1 MGSSPVAAA
10 LLVLL
15 CAYAGRAQKSEAPAS
30 KAAPELAGP
39 AVPASAVPA
48 PTARSDL
55 NLLGKTDAQNGESRR
70 NENVQFNL
78 IDNNA
83 LKELN
88 TRTGTTATLVPE
100 FRADRAYF
108 GSEFGVSPTAALHL
122 NSPKAAP
129 WHGSL
134 YFLHGNSVFNARSF
148 FTVGELKPAHENQY
162 GAAITLRLS
171 EKTHATFDGSQNRI
185 RGFVNG
191 NVLVPKA
198 DERTPR
204 LADPVRRALIQKF
217 LDAFPAELP
226 NRTDINERALNTN
239 APQAINDDNAS
250 LRLDHQANTRDALF
264 ARYQF
269 TSQFVDAFQ
278 FVAGQNPDTT
288 TKAHAA
294 VLTWNRNWTAQTVT
308 QATAAFDRVTSLLVP
323 EPNAVGPQVNFSNVI
338 ATLGP
343 SSSIP
348 IDRAQNRYRL
358 AAGLQQSRGAHN
370 WYAGGEL
377 TRRHVNG
384 FEASSHRGNLYFR
397 NDFGRDAM
405 TNFLL
410 GIPSRFSGAT
420 GNATRAFR
428 TWEPYLYAGDAWRV
442 TQWLSLHYG
451 LRWEMAGAPTE
462 AQNLT
467 PVPYPC
473 DCNNVAPRFAA
484 ALSLPGEWG
493 TLQAAYGLHYGDIFP
508 VTYGQTRYNPPL
520 NQKFE
525 IQVPDLLLPFSQL
538 NIPVEPGARST
549 FVDVDGRLRSPY
561 SHQYNLLWEPRLSR
575 HFRLQLGYLGSRSQ
589 KLLFM
594 WYTNRARPV
603 DGVPQTTATIT
614 DRRPDARYFD
624 HRRIVNGSRG
634 YFDAGRV
641 TFVMPGFRGLSWD
654 ASYWWSKAIDLG
666 GAYTSTGAGDDGRQ
680 GLAQSEFNVWGDMR
694 GPSVFDQR
702 HAFLLRANYATPKLA
717 ASSTLGRVVGKWDVS
732 AVALVK
738 TGTPFTVF
746 SGSDAPGFGNVDGD
760 QGDRPNIADP
770 SILGRAIGHP
780 DTSRALLPAGAF
792 TYIAPTDARGNLGS
806 NTFRKAGIG
815 NVNLSLQR
823 AFLLGGD
830 RRLMLRAEAVNAF
843 NTPQFAE
850 PWRELSSPSFGFI
863 TNTLNDGRA
872 FRFQLRLAF

>member
-1 MGSSPVAAA
+1 MHFSLVAATLVVLSCA
-10 LLVLL
+10 LPGL
-15 CAYAGRAQKSEAPAS
+15 AQKAEAPPP
-30 KAAPELAGP
+30 KPTPEP
-39 AVPASAVPA
+39 AVPLL
-48 PTARSDL
+48 RSGL

-88 TRTGTTATLVPE
+88 TRTGTTATLFGE
-100 FRADRAYF
+100 FRADRGYF
-108 GSEFGVSPTAALHL
+108 GSEFGVSPTAAPHL
-122 NSPKAAP
+122 NATRPAL
-129 WHGSL
+129 WHGNL
-134 YFLHGNSVFNARSF
+134 FFAHGNSVFNARSF

-162 GAAITLRLS
+162 GAAIALRLS
-171 EKTHATFDGSQNRI
+171 AKTHATVDASQNRV

-198 DERTPR
+198 SERTPQI
-204 LADPVRRALIQKF
+204 ADPGRRALIQRF

-239 APQAINDDNAS
+239 APQALNDNNAF
-250 LRLDHQANTRDALF
+250 LRLDHHATTRDALF
-264 ARYQF
+264 SRYQF

-278 FVAGQNPDTT
+278 LVAGQNPDTT
-288 TKAHAA
+288 TKAHSA
-294 VLTWNRNWTAQTVT
+294 VVTWNRTWNAQTIT
-308 QATAAFDRVTSLLVP
+308 QISAAFDRVTSLLVP

-358 AAGLQQSRGAHN
+358 GAGLQQARGTHN

-377 TRRHVNG
+377 ARREVNG

-397 NDFGRDAM
+397 NDFGRDVM

-410 GIPSRFSGAT
+410 GVPSRFSGAT

-428 TWEPYLYAGDAWRV
+428 TWEPYLYVGDAWRV
-442 TQWLSLHYG
+442 TPWLSLHYG
-451 LRWEMAGAPTE
+451 VRWEIAGAPSE
-462 AQNLT
+462 ARNLT
-467 PVPYPC
+467 PAPYPC
-473 DCNNVAPRFAA
+473 DCNNLAPRL
-484 ALSLPGEWG
+484 ALALRLPRDWG
-493 TLQAAYGLHYGDIFP
+493 TLRAAYGLHYSEIFP

-525 IQVPDLLLPFSQL
+525 IQAPDLLLPFQQL
-538 NIPVEPGARST
+538 NIAVDPNARST
-549 FVDVDGRLRSPY
+549 FVDVSPNLRSPY
-561 SHQYNLLWEPRLSR
+561 VLQYNLLWETRLAR
-575 HFRLQLGYLGSRSQ
+575 HFSLQLGYLGSRSQ
-589 KLLFM
+589 KLLYL
-594 WYTNRARPV
+594 WYTNRARPIA
-603 DGVPQTTATIT
+603 GIPQTTATIN
-614 DRRPDARYFD
+614 DRRPDVRYFD
-624 HRRIVNGSRG
+624 HRRIVNGSRA
-634 YFDAGRV
+634 YFDAGRA
-641 TFVMPGFRGLSWD
+641 TLVMPGFHGFSGD
-654 ASYWWSKAIDLG
+654 VSYWWSKALDLG

-680 GLAQSEFNVWGDMR
+680 GLTQSEFGVWEDMR

-702 HAFLLRANYATPKLA
+702 HAFLLRANYATPALSMA
-717 ASSTLGRVVGKWDVS
+717 HRFARIVGRWDVS
-732 AVALVK
+732 AIALVK
-738 TGTPFTVF
+738 TGTPFTVV

-760 QGDRPNIADP
+760 QGDRPNIIDP
-770 SILGRAIGHP
+770 SILGRTVGHP
-780 DTSRALLPAGAF
+780 DTSRALLPTSAF
-792 TYIAPTDARGNLGS
+792 TYIAPTESRGSLGS

-830 RRLMLRAEAVNAF
+830 RRLHFRAEAINAF

-850 PWRELSSPSFGFI
+850 PWKEVSSPSFGFI

-872 FRFQLRLAF
+872 FRFQLKLSF

>member
-10 LLVLL
+10 LVVLL
-15 CAYAGRAQKSEAPAS
+15 CAHGVSAQKSEAPAP
-30 KAAPELAGP
+30 KPAPEA
-39 AVPASAVPA
+39 PA
-48 PTARSDL
+48 PAARSDL

-100 FRADRAYF
+100 FRADRSYF
-108 GSEFGVSPTAALHL
+108 GSEFGVSPAATLHL
-122 NSPKAAP
+122 NAAKAAQ
-129 WHGSL
+129 WHGSV
-134 YFLHGNSVFNARSF
+134 YFLHGNSVLNARSF

-171 EKTHATFDGSQNRI
+171 DKTHATFDGSQNRL

-198 DERTPR
+198 EERTPR

-217 LDAFPAELP
+217 IDAFPAELP

-239 APQAINDDNAS
+239 APQAINDNNAS

-278 FVAGQNPDTT
+278 LVAGQNPDTT

-294 VLTWNRNWTAQTVT
+294 VLTWNRTWTAQTVT
-308 QATAAFDRVTSLLVP
+308 QTTAAFDRVTSLLVP

-348 IDRAQNRYRL
+348 IDRAQNRFRI
-358 AAGLQQSRGAHN
+358 AAGVQQSRGAHN

-428 TWEPYLYAGDAWRV
+428 TWEPYLYVGDAWRA
-442 TQWLSLHYG
+442 TSWLSLHYG
-451 LRWEMAGAPTE
+451 LRWEMAGAPAE

-484 ALSLPGEWG
+484 ALRLPGDWG
-493 TLQAAYGLHYGDIFP
+493 TLRAAYGLHYGDIFP

-538 NIPVEPGARST
+538 NIPVDPGARST

-561 SHQYNLLWEPRLSR
+561 SHQYNVLWEPRLSR

-603 DGVPQTTATIT
+603 AGVPQTTATIT

-634 YFDAGRV
+634 YFDAGRA
-641 TFVMPGFRGLSWD
+641 TLVMPGYHGLSWD

-702 HAFLLRANYATPKLA
+702 HAFLLRANYATPALTASHTLA
-717 ASSTLGRVVGKWDVS
+717 RIVGKWDVS

-760 QGDRPNIADP
+760 QGDRPNVVDP
-770 SILGRAIGHP
+770 AVLGRTIGHP
-780 DTSRALLPAGAF
+780 DTSRALLPASAF

-823 AFLLGGD
+823 AFPLGGD
-830 RRLMLRAEAVNAF
+830 RRLTLRAEAVNAF

-850 PWRELSSPSFGFI
+850 PWKEVSSPSFGFI

>member
-1 MGSSPVAAA
+1 MLLSRTAA
-10 LLVLL
+10 LFLALL
-15 CAYAGRAQKSEAPAS
+15 CASAAPAQKEETEPA
-30 KAAPELAGP
+30 KPTPE
-39 AVPASAVPA
+39 ST
-48 PTARSDL
+48 PTPQRTDL
-55 NLLGKTDAQNGESRR
+55 NLLGKTNAQNGESRR

-88 TRTGTTATLVPE
+88 TRTGTTATLFSE
-100 FRADRAYF
+100 FRSDRSYF
-108 GSEFGVSPTAALHL
+108 GSEFGVSPTTAVHIA
-122 NSPKAAP
+122 PAKPAP

-134 YFLHGNSVFNARSF
+134 FFTHGNSVFNARSF

-162 GAAITLRLS
+162 GATVTLRLAS
-171 EKTHATFDGSQNRI
+171 STHATFDGSQNRV

-191 NVLVPKA
+191 NVLVPRA

-204 LADPVRRALIQKF
+204 IADPARRALIQRF
-217 LDAFPAELP
+217 LDGFPAELP

-239 APQAINDDNAS
+239 APQALNDNTAS
-250 LRLDHQANTRDALF
+250 LRLDHQLTTRDSLF
-264 ARYQF
+264 ARYHF

-278 FVAGQNPDTT
+278 LVAGQNPDTT
-288 TKAHAA
+288 TRANTAT
-294 VLTWNRNWTAQTVT
+294 LTWNRNWTAQTVT
-308 QATAAFDRVTSLLVP
+308 QTSAAFDRVTSLLLP

-338 ATLGP
+338 TTLGP
-343 SSSIP
+343 GSSIP

-358 AAGLQQSRGAHN
+358 SASLQLARRSHN

-377 TRRHVNG
+377 VRRQVNG

-397 NDFGRDAM
+397 NDFGRDVM

-428 TWEPYLYAGDAWRV
+428 TWEPFLFAGDQWRA
-442 TQWLSLHYG
+442 TPWLQLSYG
-451 LRWEMAGAPTE
+451 LRWEFAGSPTE
-462 AQNLT
+462 ANRLT
-467 PVPYPC
+467 PVPYPS
-473 DCNNVAPRFAA
+473 DRNNFAPRLGLAFQ
-484 ALSLPGEWG
+484 LPGRAG
-493 TLQAAYGLHYGDIFP
+493 TLRAVYGLHYSEIFP

-525 IQVPDLLLPFSQL
+525 ILVPDLLLPFQQL
-538 NIPVEPGARST
+538 NIPVDPTARST
-549 FVDVDGRLRSPY
+549 FVDVDSQLRSPY
-561 SHQYNLLWEPRLSR
+561 VHHYNLIWEPRLSR
-575 HFRLQLGYLGSRSQ
+575 HLRLQLGYLGSRSN

-594 WYTNRARPV
+594 WFTNRAVPV
-603 DGVPQTTATIT
+603 PGVPQTTATIT
-614 DRRPDARYFD
+614 ARRPNPLYFD

-634 YFDAGRV
+634 YFDAGRA
-641 TFVMPGFRGLSWD
+641 TLVMPGFHGLSWD

-666 GAYTSTGAGDDGRQ
+666 GSYTSTGAGDDGRQ
-680 GLAQSEFNVWGDMR
+680 GLAQSELFVWSDMR

-702 HAFLLRANYATPKLA
+702 HAFLLRANYSPPRLPSAPALTRLA
-717 ASSTLGRVVGKWDVS
+717 SNWELS
-732 AVALVK
+732 AVTLVK

-746 SGSDAPGFGNVDGD
+746 SGSDAPGYGNVDGD
-760 QGDRPNIADP
+760 QGDRPNLLDP
-770 SILGRAIGHP
+770 SILGRSIGHP
-780 DTSRALLPAGAF
+780 DTSRTLLPTTAF
-792 TYIAPTDARGNLGS
+792 SYIAPTGLRGNLGS

-823 AFLLGGD
+823 AFTLPSGL
-830 RRLMLRAEAVNAF
+830 RLHLRAEAVNAF

-872 FRFQLRLAF
+872 FRFQLKLAF

>member
-1 MGSSPVAAA
+1 MSSSPVAAA
-10 LLVLL
+10 LVVLL
-15 CAYAGRAQKSEAPAS
+15 CAYGASAQKSETPAPKPAPEAPAS
-30 KAAPELAGP
+30 A
-39 AVPASAVPA
+39 
-48 PTARSDL
+48 ARSEL

-100 FRADRAYF
+100 FRADRSYF
-108 GSEFGVSPTAALHL
+108 GSEFGVSPAATLHL
-122 NSPKAAP
+122 NAAKAPP
-129 WHGSL
+129 WHGSVF
-134 YFLHGNSVFNARSF
+134 FLHGNSVFNARSF

-171 EKTHATFDGSQNRI
+171 DKTHATFDGSQNRM

-198 DERTPR
+198 EERTPR

-217 LDAFPAELP
+217 IDAFPAELP

-239 APQAINDDNAS
+239 APQAINDHNAT
-250 LRLDHQANTRDALF
+250 LRLDHQATTRDALF

-294 VLTWNRNWTAQTVT
+294 VLTWNRTWTAQTVT

-348 IDRAQNRYRL
+348 IDRAQNRFRI
-358 AAGLQQSRGAHN
+358 AAGVQQSRGTHN

-428 TWEPYLYAGDAWRV
+428 TWEPYVYASDAWRA
-442 TQWLSLHYG
+442 TSWLSLHYG
-451 LRWEMAGAPTE
+451 LRWEMAGAPAE

-473 DCNNVAPRFAA
+473 DCNNVAPRLAI
-484 ALSLPGEWG
+484 ALRLPGEWG
-493 TLQAAYGLHYGDIFP
+493 TLRAAYGLHYGDIFP

-538 NIPVEPGARST
+538 NIPVDPGARST

-561 SHQYNLLWEPRLSR
+561 SHQYNVLWEPRLSR

-603 DGVPQTTATIT
+603 AGVPQTTATIT

-634 YFDAGRV
+634 YFDAGRA
-641 TFVMPGFRGLSWD
+641 TLVMPGYHGLSWD

-702 HAFLLRANYATPKLA
+702 HAFLLRANYATPALTASHTLA
-717 ASSTLGRVVGKWDVS
+717 RIVGKWDVS

-760 QGDRPNIADP
+760 QGDRPNVVDP
-770 SILGRAIGHP
+770 AVLGRTIGHP
-780 DTSRALLPAGAF
+780 DTSRALLPASAF

-823 AFLLGGD
+823 AFPLGGD
-830 RRLMLRAEAVNAF
+830 RRLTLRAEAVNAF

-850 PWRELSSPSFGFI
+850 PWKEVSSPSFGFI

>member
-1 MGSSPVAAA
+1 MRFARPAA
-10 LLVLL
+10 LLLALL
-15 CAYAGRAQKSEAPAS
+15 CAPAAPAQKSESKPA
-30 KAAPELAGP
+30 KAATETTPP
-39 AVPASAVPA
+39 PQR
-48 PTARSDL
+48 TDL
-55 NLLGKTDAQNGESRR
+55 NLLGRTNAQNGESRR

-88 TRTGTTATLVPE
+88 TRTGTTATLFGE
-100 FRADRAYF
+100 FRADRTYF
-108 GSEFGVSPTAALHL
+108 GSEFGVSPGGQPHL
-122 NSPKAAP
+122 SASKASP
-129 WHGSL
+129 WHGNV
-134 YFLHGNSVFNARSF
+134 FLWHGNSVFNARSF

-162 GAAITLRLS
+162 GATVTLRLS
-171 EKTHATFDGSQNRI
+171 EKTHATADGGQNRV

-191 NVLVPKA
+191 NVLVPRA

-204 LADPVRRALIQKF
+204 IADPVKRALIQKF

-239 APQAINDDNAS
+239 APQALNDSNAS
-250 LRLDHQANTRDALF
+250 LRLDHRANSRDALF

-278 FVAGQNPDTT
+278 LVAGQNPDTT
-288 TKAHAA
+288 TRAYAA
-294 VLTWNRNWTAQTVT
+294 TLSWNRAWTAQTVMQT
-308 QATAAFDRVTSLLVP
+308 SAAFDRVTSLLVP

-348 IDRAQNRYRL
+348 IDRAQNRYRVSVSV
-358 AAGLQQSRGAHN
+358 QQSRGSHN
-370 WYAGGEL
+370 WHAGGDV
-377 TRRHVNG
+377 TRRQVNG

-410 GIPSRFSGAT
+410 GVPSRFSGAT

-428 TWEPYLYAGDAWRV
+428 TWEPYLFAGNAWRA
-442 TQWLSLHYG
+442 TPWLNVHLG
-451 LRWEMAGAPTE
+451 LRWEMAGAPSE
-462 AQNLT
+462 AQGLA
-467 PVPYPC
+467 PLPYPC
-473 DCNNVAPRFAA
+473 DCNNVAPRL
-484 ALSLPGEWG
+484 ALAFRLPGEWG
-493 TLQAAYGLHYGDIFP
+493 TLRAAYGLHYGEIFP

-525 IQVPDLLLPFSQL
+525 IQAPDLLLPFQQL
-538 NIPVEPGARST
+538 NIPVDPEARST

-575 HFRLQLGYLGSRSQ
+575 HFRLQLGYVGSRSN
-589 KLLFM
+589 KLLFV
-594 WYTNRARPV
+594 WYTNRAAPV
-603 DGVPQTTATIT
+603 PGVPQTTATIT
-614 DRRPDARYFD
+614 ARRPDARYFD

-641 TFVMPGFRGLSWD
+641 TLVMPGFHGLSWD

-680 GLAQSEFNVWGDMR
+680 GLAQSEFHVWDDMR

-702 HAFLLRANYATPKLA
+702 HAFLLRTNYSTPRIPGSPALA
-717 ASSTLGRVVGKWDVS
+717 RAIGKWDLS
-732 AVALVK
+732 AVTLVK

-760 QGDRPNIADP
+760 QGDRPNIVDP

-780 DTSRALLPAGAF
+780 DISRALLPASAF
-792 TYIAPTDARGNLGS
+792 AFIAPTDARGNLGS
-806 NTFRKAGIG
+806 NTFRKAGIA

-823 AFLLGGD
+823 AFALGGD
-830 RRLMLRAEAVNAF
+830 RRLDFRAEAVNAF

-850 PWRELSSPSFGFI
+850 PWREVSSPSFGFI

-872 FRFQLRLAF
+872 FRFQLKLGF

>member
-1 MGSSPVAAA
+1 MGRSPVAAA
-10 LLVLL
+10 LLVLG
-15 CAYAGRAQKSEAPAS
+15 CALSGFAQKSEAPPPKS
-30 KAAPELAGP
+30 PTES
-39 AVPASAVPA
+39 VPTP
-48 PTARSDL
+48 ARSDL

-88 TRTGTTATLVPE
+88 TRTGTTATLFPE
-100 FRADRAYF
+100 FRADRGYF
-108 GSEFGVSPTAALHL
+108 GSEFGVGPASALHL
-122 NSPKAAP
+122 GPAKSSP

-134 YFLHGNSVFNARSF
+134 FFGHGNSVFNARSF

-171 EKTHATFDGSQNRI
+171 GKTHATLDGSQNRV

-191 NVLVPKA
+191 NILVPKA
-198 DERTPR
+198 DERMPR
-204 LADPVRRALIQKF
+204 IADPTRRALIQKF

-226 NRTDINERALNTN
+226 NRPDVNERALNTN
-239 APQAINDDNAS
+239 APQALNDNNAS
-250 LRLDHQANTRDALF
+250 LRLDHQLNTRDALF

-278 FVAGQNPDTT
+278 LVAGQNPDTT
-288 TKAHAA
+288 TKAHTA
-294 VLTWNRNWTAQTVT
+294 VLTWNRTWTAQTVM
-308 QATAAFDRVTSLLVP
+308 QSSAAFDRVTSLLVP

-348 IDRAQNRYRL
+348 IDRALNRYRL
-358 AAGLQQSRGAHN
+358 ASGMQQARGAHN

-377 TRRHVNG
+377 VRRELNG

-397 NDFGRDAM
+397 NDFGRDVM

-410 GIPSRFSGAT
+410 GIPSRFSGAI

-428 TWEPYLYAGDAWRV
+428 TWEPYLYVGDAWRV
-442 TQWLSLHYG
+442 KPWLSLHYG
-451 LRWEMAGAPTE
+451 VRWEIAGAPSE
-462 AQNLT
+462 AKHLT
-467 PVPYPC
+467 PIPYPS
-473 DCNNVAPRFAA
+473 DLNNVAPRLAI
-484 ALSLPGEWG
+484 ALRLPGDWG
-493 TLQAAYGLHYGDIFP
+493 IVRAAYGIHYSEIFP

-525 IQVPDLLLPFSQL
+525 IQAPDLLFPFQQL
-538 NIPVEPGARST
+538 SISVDPNARST
-549 FVDVDGRLRSPY
+549 FIDVATDLRSPY
-561 SHQYNLLWEPRLSR
+561 SLQYNLLWEPRLGR

-589 KLLFM
+589 KLLYL

-603 DGVPQTTATIT
+603 AGIPQTTATIN
-614 DRRPDARYFD
+614 DRRPDLRYFD
-624 HRRIVNGSRG
+624 HRRIVNGSRA
-634 YFDAGRV
+634 YFDAGRA
-641 TFVMPGFRGLSWD
+641 TLVMPGFHGFSGD
-654 ASYWWSKAIDLG
+654 ASYWWSKALDLG

-680 GLAQSEFNVWGDMR
+680 GLTQSEFGVWEDMR

-702 HAFLLRANYATPKLA
+702 HAFLLRANYATPALPASPALA
-717 ASSTLGRVVGKWDVS
+717 RLIGKWDVS

-738 TGTPFTVF
+738 TGTPFTVV

-760 QGDRPNIADP
+760 QGDRPNIVDP
-770 SILGRAIGHP
+770 SILGRTIGHP
-780 DTSRALLPAGAF
+780 DTSRALLPASAF
-792 TYIAPTDARGNLGS
+792 TYIAPTESRGSLGS

-830 RRLMLRAEAVNAF
+830 RRLLFRAEAINAF

-850 PWRELSSPSFGFI
+850 PWKELSSPSFGFI

-872 FRFQLRLAF
+872 FRFQLKLSF

>member
-1 MGSSPVAAA
+1 MGRSPVSIV
-10 LLVLL
+10 VLAIL
-15 CAYAGRAQKSEAPAS
+15 CSVSGTAQKSESPPA
-30 KAAPELAGP
+30 KAAPETPPP
-39 AVPASAVPA
+39 A
-48 PTARSDL
+48 ARADL

-88 TRTGTTATLVPE
+88 TRTGTTATLFSE
-100 FRADRAYF
+100 FRADRSYF
-108 GSEFGVSPTAALHL
+108 GSEFGVSPTSTINLNAAKF
-122 NSPKAAP
+122 SD
-129 WHGSL
+129 WHGNLFFS
-134 YFLHGNSVFNARSF
+134 HGNSVFNARSF

-162 GAAITLRLS
+162 GAAVTFRLDA
-171 EKTHATFDGSQNRI
+171 KTHATFDGSQNRV

-191 NVLVPKA
+191 NILVPKA

-204 LADPVRRALIQKF
+204 IDDPVRRALLQKF
-217 LDAFPAELP
+217 IDAFPAELP

-239 APQAINDDNAS
+239 APQALNDNNAS
-250 LRLDHQANTRDALF
+250 LRLDHQLTARDALF

-278 FVAGQNPDTT
+278 LVAGQNPDTT
-288 TKAHAA
+288 TKAHTA
-294 VLTWNRNWTAQTVT
+294 VLTWNRAWTAKTVT

-348 IDRAQNRYRL
+348 IDRAQNRYRI
-358 AAGLQQSRGAHN
+358 AAGVQQSRGTHN

-377 TRRHVNG
+377 TRRQVNG

-442 TQWLSLHYG
+442 TPWLSLHYG
-451 LRWEMAGAPTE
+451 LRWEMAGAPSE

-473 DCNNVAPRFAA
+473 DCNNLAPRLAI
-484 ALSLPGEWG
+484 ALRLPGDWG
-493 TLQAAYGLHYGDIFP
+493 TLRAAYGLHYGEIYP

-525 IQVPDLLLPFSQL
+525 VQAPDLLFPFLQL
-538 NIPVEPGARST
+538 NIPVIPGARST
-549 FVDVDGRLRSPY
+549 FVDVAPDLRSPY
-561 SHQYNLLWEPRLSR
+561 SHQYNLVWEPRLNR
-575 HFRLQLGYLGSRSQ
+575 HLRLQLGYLGSRSQ
-589 KLLFM
+589 KLLYL
-594 WYTNRARPV
+594 WYTNRAIPV
-603 DGVPQTTATIT
+603 DGIPQTTATIN
-614 DRRPDARYFD
+614 DRRPDIRYFD
-624 HRRIVNGSRG
+624 HRRIVNGSRA
-634 YFDAGRV
+634 YFDAGRA
-641 TFVMPGFRGLSWD
+641 TLVMPGFHGLSWD

-666 GAYTSTGAGDDGRQ
+666 GAYTSTGVGDDGRQ
-680 GLAQSEFNVWGDMR
+680 GLAQSERNVWDDMR

-702 HAFLLRANYATPKLA
+702 HAFLLRANYATPALSA
-717 ASSTLGRVVGKWDVS
+717 VPALERIVGKWDLS
-732 AVALVK
+732 AVTLVK
-738 TGTPFTVF
+738 TGTPFTVVT
-746 SGSDAPGFGNVDGD
+746 GSDGPGFGNVDGD
-760 QGDRPNIADP
+760 QGDRPNIVDP
-770 SILGRAIGHP
+770 SILGRTIGHP
-780 DTSRALLPAGAF
+780 DTSRALLPASAF
-792 TYIAPTDARGNLGS
+792 SYIGPTEGRGNLGS

-823 AFLLGGD
+823 AFVLGGD
-830 RRLMLRAEAVNAF
+830 RRLFFRAEAINAF

-850 PWRELSSPSFGFI
+850 PWKELSSPSFGFI
-863 TNTLNDGRA
+863 TNTLNDGRT
-872 FRFQLRLAF
+872 FRFHLKLAF